1 MPAPTVIE
9 SYRFDP
15 ADLAVEQRLPG
26 ISGFLRVRNGAD
38 FVEAAVRSHLPYV
51 DEIVAVFNQCTDA
64 TPAILARLAA
74 EFPDK
79 LRVFDYRPTVFPPGS
94 DGHASEPPNSPHS
107 LVNYYNFALAQTR
120 RNVAFKVDDDHIA
133 MPGPFSRLIDEVR
146 SDWLADGRFLCFSGI
161 NVATGTDGRLGVA
174 LLDPLVGLG
183 DHAFFRVTA
192 STYFTHDRR
201 FERLRAGRFRRVFR
215 GIAYWHLKYLKEA
228 FGFANYGIEAGT
240 NERYRRKRDAF
251 VANRAVVSLAELT
264 AMASRKRKIAIGET
278 ARLRAA
284 AWRAVAAGVVTDQDL
299 SLLARTLSMPQQAKD
314 PRA

>member
-1 MPAPTVIE
+1 MPPPTIVE

-15 ADLAVEQRLPG
+15 ADLAVGGRRPG

-38 FVEAAVRSHLPYV
+38 FVERALRSHLPHV

-64 TPAILARLAA
+64 APAILSRLAA
-74 EFPDK
+74 EFPEK
-79 LRVFDYRPTVFPPGS
+79 LWVFDYRPTVFPPGS
-94 DGHASEPPNSPHS
+94 DGHAGEPPNSPHS

-120 RNVAFKVDDDHIA
+120 RTVAFKVDDDHIA
-133 MPGPFSRLIDEVR
+133 MPGPFSRLTDEVR

-161 NVATGTDGRLGVA
+161 NVAREGDGRLGVP

-192 STYFTHDRR
+192 STFFTHDRR

-215 GIAYWHLKYLKEA
+215 GIAYWHLKYLKPA

-251 VANRAVVSLAELT
+251 AANRAIVSLAELT
-264 AMASRKRKIAIGET
+264 AIATRRRKFAIGET

-284 AWRAVAAGVVTDQDL
+284 AWRAVATGVVTDEDL
-299 SLLARTLSMPQQAKD
+299 AALAGTLALPDGSNGPA
-314 PRA
+314 